1 MKTRAVVEHI
11 LLDVITW
18 FQLCKQSEHI
28 LNIFINQY
36 MMKQMF
42 EKEPSGTWARVHIYI
57 SAIQLSYGLCNS
69 KIKPKYLGGKTL
81 SL

>member
-1 MKTRAVVEHI
+1 
-11 LLDVITW
+11 
-18 FQLCKQSEHI
+18 
-28 LNIFINQY
+28 
-36 MMKQMF
+36 MKQMF